1 MKNVKQTLL
10 LVLILSSLTFVS
22 CNEYKSFSSASKVSQ
37 LGGNPFL
44 YNLSKGML
52 KDLKNNLIENG
63 LKGSIKNMNLTTPL
77 ATILKTPDQIT
88 KFKTM
93 LNTIYMV
100 PTKKMDAQWGNLGS
114 VKDLVSFVAKN
125 GKKFNFYS
133 K

>member
-1 MKNVKQTLL
+1 
-10 LVLILSSLTFVS
+10 
-22 CNEYKSFSSASKVSQ
+22 
-37 LGGNPFL
+37 
-44 YNLSKGML
+44 ML
-52 KDLKNNLIENG
+52 KDLKTNLIENG
-63 LKGSIKNMNLTTPL
+63 LKGSVKNMNLTTPL

-88 KFKTM
+88 KFKTI

-100 PTKKMDAQWGNLGS
+100 PTKKMDAQWGNLGT